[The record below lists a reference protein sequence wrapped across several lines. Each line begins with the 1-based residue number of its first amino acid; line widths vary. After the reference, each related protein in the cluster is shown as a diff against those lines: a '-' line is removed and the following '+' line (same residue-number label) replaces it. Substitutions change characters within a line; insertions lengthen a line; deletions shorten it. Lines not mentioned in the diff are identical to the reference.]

1 VCEVAAIS
9 REEEAMG
16 DERIKLGV
24 VGVDSASLLVI
35 DPLYLENWDHE
46 QSFQEIVEHIGAGP
60 GLQLQSAPG
69 VAFKS
74 GFGDGSYEVWAT
86 VREFEPPWG
95 KRVIRI
101 EIDLLGE
108 KDWTGARDAWPPPAL
123 GDTETSEDAAASAR
137 EPGRPVIDAGL
148 IARRK
153 EALDLARRQR
163 EELRRT
169 KMEQEQVSETDAP

>member
-1 VCEVAAIS
+1 
-9 REEEAMG
+9 MG
-16 DERIKLGV
+16 DERIRLGV

-35 DPLYLENWDHE
+35 DPLYLKNWDHK
-46 QSFQEIVEHIGAGP
+46 QSFQEIVDHLREGP
-60 GLQLQSAPG
+60 GLQLESAPG

-108 KDWTGARDAWPPPAL
+108 KDWTGTHDAWPPPAR
-123 GDTETSEDAAASAR
+123 DATETGEDAAASSS
-137 EPGRPVIDAGL
+137 EPRPPVIDAGL

-163 EELRRT
+163 EELRRARQEH
-169 KMEQEQVSETDAP
+169 EQASETDLP